1 MTKFDEII
9 ESISD
14 TIAAM
19 GLPLINRSFVHG
31 LLNKNRELIKEWL
44 KKNRNLLQNY
54 LKTL

>member
-1 MTKFDEII
+1 MTKLDEII

-19 GLPLINRSFVHG
+19 GLPLINRSLVHG
-31 LLNKNRELIKEWL
+31 LLNKNREMIKKWL
-44 KKNRNLLQNY
+44 KKNRNLITQY